1 MISYPW
7 LNFAVALGLGLLI
20 GIERERN
27 KGEGSTRHQAGIRT
41 FALAVLTGAASFYLG
56 GVTLLSVTVGGAV
69 VLAAISY
76 LRSCKSDPGLTT
88 EVALILATLIGGLTI
103 LNVTLASALAAT
115 VAVVLA
121 TKTAAHRFVKNV
133 LTEAE
138 VNDGLIFSVAAL
150 VLWPQLPDRYIGP
163 LGALNPHTLG
173 MIVILML
180 AIGACGHIANRIIG
194 PRSGLPLTGFV
205 AGFISSTAAI
215 GSLAGRAKR
224 DPTMIASAVAGATL
238 STVATFIQLALIL
251 IATST
256 ATFYAIAPALA
267 VGGLIAAVYGIGFT
281 LRALKTAHPKESE
294 SGSAFS
300 IKTSLILVATMAFML
315 VLAAGLKEMFGQKG
329 IIIGAALAGI
339 ADTHAPSI
347 SVASLVAS
355 GKLVPEA
362 SVVPIL
368 AAMTCNAAA
377 KSVMALGAGSIYFAL
392 RIIPGLILSMA
403 AAWAIAITG
412 YVF

>member
-1 MISYPW
+1 MDYPW
-7 LNFAVALGLGLLI
+7 LNFAVALGLGLFI
-20 GIERERN
+20 GIERERS

-41 FALAVLTGAASFYLG
+41 FALAVLSGATSFYLG
-56 GVTLLSVTVGGAV
+56 GVTLLSVAVGGTA

-76 LRSCKSDPGLTT
+76 HRSDKADPGLTT

-103 LNVTLASALAAT
+103 SNVTLALALAAT

-133 LTEAE
+133 LTEPE
-138 VNDGLIFSVAAL
+138 VNDGLIFAVAAL
-150 VLWPQLPDRYIGP
+150 VLWPQLPDQYIGP
-163 LGALNPHTLG
+163 FGALNPHTLG
-173 MIVILML
+173 MIVILIL
-180 AIGACGHIANRIIG
+180 AIGACGHIATRILG
-194 PRSGLPLTGFV
+194 PRSGLPLAGFV

-224 DPTMIASAVAGATL
+224 DPTIIASAVAGATL

-251 IATST
+251 FTIST
-256 ATFYAIAPALA
+256 ATFSAIAPALA
-267 VGGLIAAVYGIGFT
+267 AGGLIAAIYGIGFT
-281 LRALKTAHPKESE
+281 LRALKTVNPKESV

-300 IKTSLILVATMAFML
+300 IKTALILVATMAVML
-315 VLAAGLKEMFGQKG
+315 VLAAGLEKMFGQKG
-329 IIIGAALAGI
+329 IVIGAAVAGI
-339 ADTHAPSI
+339 ADTHGPSI

-362 SVVPIL
+362 SIVPIL
-368 AAMTCNAAA
+368 TAMTCNAVS
-377 KSVMALGAGSIYFAL
+377 KSVMALSAGSIDFSL
-392 RIIPGLILSMA
+392 RIIPGLVLSMI
-403 AAWAIAITG
+403 AAWAIAMTG

>member
-1 MISYPW
+1 MIDYPW
-7 LNFAVALGLGLLI
+7 LNFAVALGLGLFI
-20 GIERERN
+20 GIERERS

-41 FALAVLTGAASFYLG
+41 FALAVLSGATSFYLG
-56 GVTLLSVTVGGAV
+56 GVTLLSVAVGGTA

-76 LRSCKSDPGLTT
+76 HRSDKADPGLTT

-103 LNVTLASALAAT
+103 SNVTLALALAAT

-133 LTEAE
+133 LTEPE
-138 VNDGLIFSVAAL
+138 VNDGLIFAVAAL
-150 VLWPQLPDRYIGP
+150 VLWPQLPDQYIGP
-163 LGALNPHTLG
+163 FGALNPHTLG
-173 MIVILML
+173 MIVILIL
-180 AIGACGHIANRIIG
+180 AIGACGHIATRILG
-194 PRSGLPLTGFV
+194 PRSGLPLAGFV

-224 DPTMIASAVAGATL
+224 DPTIIASAVAGATL

-251 IATST
+251 FTIST
-256 ATFYAIAPALA
+256 ATFSAIAPALA
-267 VGGLIAAVYGIGFT
+267 AGGLIAAIYGIGFT
-281 LRALKTAHPKESE
+281 LRALKTVNPKESV

-300 IKTSLILVATMAFML
+300 IKTALILVATMAVML
-315 VLAAGLKEMFGQKG
+315 VLAAGLEKMFGQKG
-329 IIIGAALAGI
+329 IVIGAAVAGI
-339 ADTHAPSI
+339 ADTHGPSI

-362 SVVPIL
+362 SIVPIL
-368 AAMTCNAAA
+368 TAMTCNAVS
-377 KSVMALGAGSIYFAL
+377 KSVMALSAGSIDFSL
-392 RIIPGLILSMA
+392 RIIPGLVLSMI
-403 AAWAIAITG
+403 AAWAIAMTG